1 MMNTKFLVLF
11 IFCCVSNISHAD
23 PIEIPETTTT
33 IEPPIQSTNDL
44 PTFEALVDWMK
55 PEENEPVQETG
66 LSKDARRVEKLTS
79 FFANF
84 KLNVDKVNYQAR
96 RFKETIQN
104 KGQNYQDMK
113 QLLKDIYHKVMQ
125 DTLDKYGFHS

>member
-11 IFCCVSNISHAD
+11 IFCCVSNISYAD

-96 RFKETIQN
+96 RFKEKIQN